1 MLTIINLLI
10 IIFFLLIIY
19 QIFLAHFFNSIIE
32 GLEDYK
38 EYDTNDPN
46 NVMILAQQNA
56 GNIEVLRK
64 QFDNISGLNQEVQD
78 ISGNVANLTKQVDD
92 LVKAQEDYLAQNLP
106 AEPPEITG
114 AEDEDEYEEEP
125 EEPSIE
131 TDATTNSLQ
140 S

>member
-19 QIFLAHFFNSIIE
+19 QIFLAHFLNNGIE
-32 GLEDYK
+32 GLENYK

-64 QFDNISGLNQEVQD
+64 QFDNISGLKQEVDD
-78 ISGNVANLTKQVDD
+78 ISGNMVNLTKQVDD
-92 LVKAQEDYLAQNLP
+92 LVQAQADYLAQNLP

-114 AEDEDEYEEEP
+114 AEDEDVTEEEP
-125 EEPSIE
+125 EEPTIE
-131 TDATTNSLQ
+131 IDTTS
-140 S
+140 

>member
-10 IIFFLLIIY
+10 IIFIVLIGY
-19 QIFLAHFFNSIIE
+19 QIFLAHFSNSLIE
-32 GLEDYK
+32 GLENYK
-38 EYDTNDPN
+38 DYDTNDPN

-92 LVKAQEDYLAQNLP
+92 LVEAQADYLAQNLP

-114 AEDEDEYEEEP
+114 AEDEDEEDP
-125 EEPSIE
+125 EEPTIE
-131 TDATTNSLQ
+131 IDTTV
-140 S
+140 

>member
-10 IIFFLLIIY
+10 IIFIILIIY
-19 QIFLAHFFNSIIE
+19 QIFLAHFSDSITE
-32 GLEDYK
+32 GLENYK

-56 GNIEVLRK
+56 GNIEVLK
-64 QFDNISGLNQEVQD
+64 QEFEKISGLKQQVDD
-78 ISGNVANLTKQVDD
+78 ISGNMVNLTKQVDD

-114 AEDEDEYEEEP
+114 AEDEEDP
-125 EEPSIE
+125 EEPDVEVATSI
-131 TDATTNSLQ
+131 
-140 S
+140 